1 MISHHLSTNRAD
13 YASCISYIAIEHRR
27 SNIMTGTGSEF
38 MWDGIAAIQ
47 CTKLQ
52 RVETLSMHRA
62 SPAISIPHPSPH
74 GKTWK
79 RFLRVTLHLRVG
91 TRPSFHATS
100 SKPFFLVLFR
110 IMFQGHH
117 QQKITL

>member
-1 MISHHLSTNRAD
+1 
-13 YASCISYIAIEHRR
+13 
-27 SNIMTGTGSEF
+27 MTGTGSEF

-62 SPAISIPHPSPH
+62 SPAISIPHSSPH

-91 TRPSFHATS
+91 TRLSFYATS

-110 IMFQGHH
+110 VIFQGHG
-117 QQKITL
+117 QKIAL